1 LEERV
6 RELEETKMRDNLVKA
21 RCGVFQTAQEVV
33 SVHIGRAKVYGDF
46 SGAKAKP
53 ASWKSGFVKSMVQGP
68 VFLGANGVQGDEQA
82 DLVHHGGVDK
92 AVLGYAQ
99 GNYSLWDQE
108 IGYRFPNG
116 GFGENLTF
124 AGLSEL
130 SVCIGD
136 RYQIGEVVLEVSQ
149 ARIPCW
155 KINRRWNRD
164 DLLQRVRETGW
175 TGWYFRVLQPG
186 TVSAG
191 DAVHLLARQAPEWT
205 IARVNDAIHKRLNNR
220 EALAGLVQLPGLA
233 ASQRDVIQRRLQ
245 HADDLFAD

>member
-1 LEERV
+1 
-6 RELEETKMRDNLVKA
+6 
-21 RCGVFQTAQEVV
+21 VFQTAQAVV
-33 SVHIGRAKVYGDF
+33 SVQVGRAKTYGDF
-46 SGAKAKP
+46 SGAGAKP
-53 ASWKSGFVKSMVQGP
+53 GSWKSGFVKSIVQGP
-68 VFLGANGVQGDEQA
+68 VLLRVDGVQGDQQA

-99 GNYSLWDQE
+99 ENYSLWDQE

-164 DLLQRVRETGW
+164 DLLQCVRETGR

-186 TVSAG
+186 AVRAG
-191 DAVHLLARQAPEWT
+191 DAVHLLLRQAPEWT
-205 IARVNDAIHKRLNNR
+205 ISRVNDAIHQRSNNR
-220 EALAGLVQLPGLA
+220 AALARLAQLPWLA

-245 HADDLFAD
+245 HAHDLLAD